1 MKTVLA
7 AIAAGCFILL
17 LVVIGGG
24 YTTATGA
31 ESGTGSLDT
40 FTIENKGYKSERKG
54 PVPFTHRKHALEYR
68 ISCWDC
74 HHEYKDGKNVWSP
87 WEQTQQCSECHD
99 PVKTKDKVVTL
110 QKAYH
115 MNCRD
120 CHSKL
125 AAQKKRTGPYRKCFG
140 CHTQESP
147 KK

>member
-1 MKTVLA
+1 MKTRFI
-7 AIAAGCFILL
+7 AIAAGCSILFL
-17 LVVIGGG
+17 IIAGGFF
-24 YTTATGA
+24 TATSA
-31 ESGTGSLDT
+31 KEAVTSSLDV

-54 PVPFTHRKHALEYR
+54 PVDFTHRKHALDYR

-74 HHEYKDGKNVWSP
+74 HHEFKDGKNVWSP

-99 PVKTKDKVVTL
+99 PVKSKDKVVSL

-120 CHSKL
+120 CHQKL
-125 AAQKKRTGPYRKCFG
+125 GAQKKRTGPYRKCFG
-140 CHTQESP
+140 CHKEEAV